1 MAQKTLAELFYVGRT
16 TEFNDAYW
24 NKFLNELTARFTSLE
39 GIKISWDTVVQEGL
53 GVAIDRINEVLGPA
67 AERIQNI
74 ASLGFLS
81 VSSSTDR
88 SLAPGIN
95 NFVIDP
101 GDPRD
106 LFVPTP
112 FVAVTRISEPLDYA
126 IGVVTYWDRTTG
138 SMDINIV
145 YIEGD
150 GDTHDDWTISAVAGQ
165 ALAQAQI
172 LGLTTSARDQAVTA
186 KTDAQTARG
195 DAIVAK
201 TDAQTAK
208 TDTLTLRDEV
218 RTVIG
223 PAGAAPP
230 APLEGKLWYDTVS
243 HVTRV
248 FDGATETWAPV
259 VSSSLGGLRF
269 EHGTLPA
276 SPTGTITVGGG
287 FTTALVFINGVLKE
301 EGTDYTLATPVVQL
315 TTPVAGQK
323 YFIWAYKAL
332 DATDYYT
339 KEQVDAAIAPVIS
352 TFAEKGTQPGD
363 IKFSRRATAPAGWLK
378 ANGAAVSRASY
389 PELDAAIYVGDAANA
404 TALDGY
410 RCTNPAN
417 PAGTRSVSGSYIV
430 LPDLRGEFLRGWD
443 DGRGI
448 DPARAL
454 GSAQSSQNLAHD
466 HNGATGAAGAHSMSV
481 TGRTTNQSSLT
492 VHPGDFI
499 LGVASGDGGGQA
511 IFTGSVGNHTHAMAA
526 SGGSEARPRNYALLA
541 LIKY

>member
-16 TEFNDAYW
+16 TEFNDAFW

-88 SLAPGIN
+88 ILAPGIN
-95 NFVIDP
+95 NFVVDP
-101 GDPRD
+101 GDSRD

-112 FVAVTRISEPLDYA
+112 FVAVTRLSEPLDYA
-126 IGVVTYWDRTTG
+126 IGVVTYWERATG

-172 LGLTTSARDQAVTA
+172 LGLTTTARDEAVTA
-186 KTDAQTARG
+186 KMDAQTARG

-208 TDTLTLRDEV
+208 ADTLTLRDEV

-230 APLEGKLWYDTVS
+230 ATLKGKLWYDTAS
-243 HVTRV
+243 EVTRV
-248 FDGATETWAPV
+248 WDGTSWAPV
-259 VSSSLGGLRF
+259 ISSTLGGLRF
-269 EHGTLPA
+269 ESGTLGAAPDGVITVDGGFSSAMVFVNGALLREDDDYTAA
-276 SPTGTITVGGG
+276 SPTVTLLAPI
-287 FTTALVFINGVLKE
+287 
-301 EGTDYTLATPVVQL
+301 EGDQ
-315 TTPVAGQK
+315 
-323 YFIWAYKAL
+323 YFVWGYKAL

-339 KEQVDAAIAPVIS
+339 KEQVDAIVAPVIA

-363 IKFSRRATAPAGWLK
+363 VKFSRRTTAPAGWLK

-389 PELDAAIYVGDAANA
+389 PELDAAIYVGDSANA

-417 PAGTRSVSGSYIV
+417 PTGTRSVSGSYIV

-454 GSAQSSQNLAHD
+454 GSAQSGQNLAHD
-466 HNGATGAAGAHSMSV
+466 HNGATGAAGASAIYV

-499 LGVASGDGGGQA
+499 LGVASGDGGGVT
-511 IFTGSVGNHTHAMAA
+511 IYTGSSANHTHAIAA